1 MEKNKFIMGTFV
13 LIIGGLITKVFGFII
28 KIIYTRLIG
37 PVGISLYS
45 LIIPTYSL
53 IVTIAGFGMP
63 LAISKMISENK
74 NKSRDIMSSSI
85 YILLAINIIFM
96 LIIII
101 LSDFIANNLLNAPEV
116 KILLIGATLAMPNMA
131 IACIFKGYYYGK
143 QKMLPNTISN
153 IIEQTI
159 RIVFVIFIMP
169 YFLKKSLVIGI
180 LSFILVNIITEGA
193 SIITFIILLPKY
205 AKINIK
211 DIKYHK
217 DISNDLLHISVPLM
231 SGKII
236 GSIGFFFEPIILSN
250 TLKYIG
256 YNSSFFIQEYGIYNG
271 YSMSLLLLPTFF
283 IVALSTSLVPEIAK
297 YYAQKNIKMVKRRCN
312 QAVKIS
318 LIFGII
324 ITLLIFFNRQ
334 FLLQLIYNTT
344 LGSNYL
350 AYLCL
355 FFPLF
360 YLEAPLS
367 SILQALNKS
376 KYVMKITT
384 ISVFIKL
391 LTMFIFTLF
400 HIGIYGLIIS
410 EFVNILYIVIKNYQK
425 VRLELKKELI

>member
-101 LSDFIANNLLNAPEV
+101 LSNFIANNLLNAPEV

-169 YFLKKSLVIGI
+169 YFLK
-180 LSFILVNIITEGA
+180 N
-193 SIITFIILLPKY
+193 LL
-205 AKINIK
+205 
-211 DIKYHK
+211 
-217 DISNDLLHISVPLM
+217 
-231 SGKII
+231 
-236 GSIGFFFEPIILSN
+236 
-250 TLKYIG
+250 
-256 YNSSFFIQEYGIYNG
+256 
-271 YSMSLLLLPTFF
+271 
-283 IVALSTSLVPEIAK
+283 
-297 YYAQKNIKMVKRRCN
+297 
-312 QAVKIS
+312 
-318 LIFGII
+318 
-324 ITLLIFFNRQ
+324 
-334 FLLQLIYNTT
+334 
-344 LGSNYL
+344 
-350 AYLCL
+350 
-355 FFPLF
+355 
-360 YLEAPLS
+360 
-367 SILQALNKS
+367 
-376 KYVMKITT
+376 
-384 ISVFIKL
+384 
-391 LTMFIFTLF
+391 
-400 HIGIYGLIIS
+400 
-410 EFVNILYIVIKNYQK
+410 
-425 VRLELKKELI
+425 